1 MSIAYALNKRE
12 AWIKLQSES
21 PVYLIVG
28 AYGGVGAELTRKLSE
43 SEARLVLAGRDREKL
58 DILAASCN
66 AKSIIVDACNYDQV
80 QEAVNYAKNLY
91 GRLDGVA
98 NCVGSLIL
106 KPAHLTSIEEW
117 SQTIATNLSSSFALL
132 KFASKAMMATGGS
145 VVFVSSAVAHVG
157 LSNHEA
163 IAAAKAGIEGMAR
176 SAAAS
181 YSRQK
186 IRVNCVAP
194 GMIDTPLT
202 EALRSNSA
210 QLQASIDMHALGRI
224 ATPSEIATVI
234 EWLLGPES
242 SFVTGQSIAV
252 DGGLSSVRAKAVQR

>member
-1 MSIAYALNKRE
+1 
-12 AWIKLQSES
+12 
-21 PVYLIVG
+21 
-28 AYGGVGAELTRKLSE
+28 
-43 SEARLVLAGRDREKL
+43 
-58 DILAASCN
+58 
-66 AKSIIVDACNYDQV
+66 
-80 QEAVNYAKNLY
+80 
-91 GRLDGVA
+91 
-98 NCVGSLIL
+98 
-106 KPAHLTSIEEW
+106 
-117 SQTIATNLSSSFALL
+117 
-132 KFASKAMMATGGS
+132 MATGGS
-145 VVFVSSAVAHVG
+145 VVFVSSAAAHVG

-194 GMIDTPLT
+194 GMIETPLT
-202 EALRSNSA
+202 EALRSNPT

>member
-1 MSIAYALNKRE
+1 MMDKKSDSDE
-12 AWIKLQSES
+12 
-21 PVYLIVG
+21 PVYLVIG
-28 AYGGVGAELTRKLSE
+28 AYGGVGRELCMRLSKRG
-43 SEARLVLAGRDREKL
+43 ARLVIAGRDEDKL
-58 DILAASCN
+58 NALASTVN
-66 AKSIIVDACNYDQV
+66 AHPVVVDACEYNQV
-80 QEAVNYAKNLY
+80 QEAVNSALAVH

-106 KPAHLTSIEEW
+106 KPAHLTSVEEW
-117 SQTIATNLSSSFALL
+117 SQTISTNLNSSFALL

-145 VVFVSSAVAHVG
+145 IVFVSSAAAKIG

-194 GMIDTPLT
+194 GMIETPLT
-202 EALRSNSA
+202 QSLRAN
-210 QLQASIDMHALGRI
+210 QTQFQASIDMHALGRI
-224 ATPSEIATVI
+224 ASPGEVASVI
-234 EWLLGPES
+234 DWLLGAES
-242 SFVTGQSIAV
+242 AFVTGQSISV
-252 DGGLSSVRAKAVQR
+252 DGGLSSVRAKAAQR

>member
-1 MSIAYALNKRE
+1 MANYDHASDA
-12 AWIKLQSES
+12 
-21 PVYLIVG
+21 PVYLVLG
-28 AYGGVGAELTRKLSE
+28 AYGGVGSALVERLQSGG
-43 SEARLVLAGRDREKL
+43 ARLIIAGRDKDRL
-58 DILAASCN
+58 NSLAESSKAHPVL
-66 AKSIIVDACNYDQV
+66 VDACNYDQV
-80 QEAVNYAKNLY
+80 QEAINCAKNLY

-98 NCVGSLIL
+98 NCVGSLML
-106 KPAHLTSIEEW
+106 KPAHLTSVEEW
-117 SQTIATNLSSSFALL
+117 SHTIATNLSSSFALL

-145 VVFVSSAVAHVG
+145 VVFVSSAAAHVG

-194 GMIDTPLT
+194 GMIETPLT

-224 ATPSEIATVI
+224 AAPAEIATVM